1 MQSLLPHYIWVL
13 NLVISGMP
21 SIQYTPTLNVSED
34 KVLNLVISGMPS
46 IHETTI
52 AAALG
57 IGVLNLVI
65 SGMPSIPL
73 ILLEYWIHG
82 CLVRF
87 SILAI
92 FDQNREILVLFHFLY

>member
-1 MQSLLPHYIWVL
+1 MPSIRRISTNSKNQNWVL

-21 SIQYTPTLNVSED
+21 SIQKYGVTGEI
-34 KVLNLVISGMPS
+34 K
-46 IHETTI
+46 
-52 AAALG
+52 G
-57 IGVLNLVI
+57 IEVLNLVI